1 MSANLQKLGGQAFY
15 GCLNLTE
22 IAIPDGVTELHSN
35 MFYRCEKLKTVI
47 FGKNLTY
54 ISESSAFKYCNALES
69 IYFKGTEA
77 QWAAITG
84 TAKTINRKFGTE
96 KAIKKWNGKFRSIF
110 VWFY

>member
-1 MSANLQKLGGQAFY
+1 
-15 GCLNLTE
+15 
-22 IAIPDGVTELHSN
+22 

-96 KAIKKWNGKFRSIF
+96 KAIKNGTENSVPFSFGFIKKISRMRSKTTMF
-110 VWFY
+110 KPT